1 MDMANEFRF
10 KDAGFDPRW
19 VYNFLVNILFEK
31 CFIIVLECAVVEIH
45 YLLIFQ
51 RRRMNLYK
59 WLWGLIDIPEV
70 PGSIPG
76 RSIHFLVNIFFVKC
90 LIIVLEC
97 AVVEIH
103 YLLIFQ
109 RRRIDVMRL
118 AC

>member
-1 MDMANEFRF
+1 M
-10 KDAGFDPRW
+10 
-19 VYNFLVNILFEK
+19 
-31 CFIIVLECAVVEIH
+31 LECAVVEIH

-97 AVVEIH
+97 AAVEIH
-103 YLLIFQ
+103 SMLFFL